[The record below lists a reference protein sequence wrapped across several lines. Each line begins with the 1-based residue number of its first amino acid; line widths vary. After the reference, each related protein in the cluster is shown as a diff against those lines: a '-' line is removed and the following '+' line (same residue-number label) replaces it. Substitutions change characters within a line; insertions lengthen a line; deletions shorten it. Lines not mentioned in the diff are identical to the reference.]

1 MENSSDVLVSSHVV
15 NDQRFDRCNINNNN
29 NFRRVKRSKISFSLN
44 DQKFK
49 VKIVKLLNI
58 IKKERDFHLI
68 LSSC

>member
-1 MENSSDVLVSSHVV
+1 MENSSDVLVSSPVV
-15 NDQRFDRCNINNNN
+15 NDQCLDHYNINNNN